1 MTLDTHD
8 RQIIGIKVLIRALD
22 GPVKTSTVRNH
33 IDGRPDSG
41 EARQILDGLM
51 CCGFL
56 TRQKVRQVYVYTI
69 TDAGRDYVNNDAVRR
84 MVE

>member
-56 TRQKVRQVYVYTI
+56 TRRKVRQVYVYTI
-69 TDAGRDYVNNDAVRR
+69 TDAGRDYVSNDAVRR